1 MYAGGLNLRII
12 TRTFAMPG
20 PGKPFAT
27 GNPGKPAGAVS
38 KVTQAN
44 REAFQLLV
52 DANLPALQ
60 DWIHRVAKQDPARA
74 FDMVMALASHC
85 IPKLKS
91 IEVTGEI
98 QQTVVRFIDARPA
111 N

>member
-1 MYAGGLNLRII
+1 MSDRKERLPTGQ
-12 TRTFAMPG
+12 FAP
-20 PGKPFAT
+20 
-27 GNPGKPAGAVS
+27 GNPGRPEGAAN

-52 DANLPALQ
+52 DANLDQLQ
-60 DWIHRVAKQDPARA
+60 VWIRQVAQDDPARA

>member
-1 MYAGGLNLRII
+1 MAKFNG
-12 TRTFAMPG
+12 TPG
-20 PGKPFAT
+20 PGRH
-27 GNPGKPAGAVS
+27 PGVPN

-52 DANLPALQ
+52 DANLGQLQ
-60 DWIHRVAKQDPARA
+60 EWILRVADEDPARA
-74 FDMVMALASHC
+74 FDMVMSLASHC

-91 IEVTGEI
+91 IEISGEV
-98 QQTVVRFIDARPA
+98 QQTIVRFVDARTS